1 MANILTQGIELA
13 IFGMLTVFSFLT
25 LLILVTR
32 LMSKFVS
39 RFDEEGKVVRKTA
52 MAPANGP
59 LLIAII
65 SSAIR
70 QHVNKK

>member
-13 IFGMLTVFSFLT
+13 TFGMLTVFSFLT
-25 LLILVTR
+25 LLILATR

>member
-25 LLILVTR
+25 LLILATR

>member
-1 MANILTQGIELA
+1 MVNILTQGIELA

-25 LLILVTR
+25 LLILATR

>member
-25 LLILVTR
+25 LLILATR

-70 QHVNKK
+70 QHVNNK

>member
-1 MANILTQGIELA
+1 MTNILTQGIELA
-13 IFGMLTVFSFLT
+13 TFGMLTVFSFLT

-39 RFDEEGKVVRKTA
+39 RFDAREKLVEKIAIV
-52 MAPANGP
+52 PARGP

-70 QHVNKK
+70 QHVDKK

>member
-1 MANILTQGIELA
+1 MVNILTQGIELA

>member
-13 IFGMLTVFSFLT
+13 TFGMLTVFSFLT
-25 LLILVTR
+25 LLILATR

-39 RFDEEGKVVRKTA
+39 RFDEGEKLVEKIA
-52 MAPANGP
+52 MAPARGP

-70 QHVNKK
+70 QHVDKK

>member
-25 LLILVTR
+25 LLILATR

-39 RFDEEGKVVRKTA
+39 RFDEDEKLVEKTA
-52 MAPANGP
+52 MAPDQGP

-70 QHVNKK
+70 QHVDKK

>member
-25 LLILVTR
+25 LLILATR

-39 RFDEEGKVVRKTA
+39 RFDEDEKLVEKTA
-52 MAPANGP
+52 MAPAQGP
-59 LLIAII
+59 LLIAVI

-70 QHVNKK
+70 QHVDKK